1 MGRFTQGDVKLSA
14 MEPGMHVL
22 PHTAQTNVRLR
33 LHLGISGLEGA
44 EMRVANETRGWA
56 EGAVIVFDDSFEH
69 EVWHRG
75 TQRRVVL
82 IVDFVS
88 PFLQPAKRLEYMR
101 PPLSKAQRRAVERN
115 GLAPPSATER
125 RRAELQSLKTS
136 ALLGLLRAADGIG
149 TQTRTVDISRPFRSN
164 GKHSHTLKSWAVGQG
179 RGSSRRWWTA
189 TTRSSE
195 RSRRCWRPSLRRPN
209 RSLGTRGER
218 AGGAGRR
225 RRRAGGEASTMSCS
239 FNSVTRV
246 LVHSLDIQQT

>member
-1 MGRFTQGDVKLSA
+1 
-14 MEPGMHVL
+14 MHVL

-44 EMRVANETRGWA
+44 EMRVANETRGW
-56 EGAVIVFDDSFEH
+56 GAGEVIVFDDSFEH
-69 EVWHRG
+69 EVLHRG

-115 GLAPPSATER
+115 GLPPPSATER

-149 TQTRTVDISRPFRSN
+149 TQTRAVDISGPFRLRTAAFS
-164 GKHSHTLKSWAVGQG
+164 LKIWAVGQG

-225 RRRAGGEASTMSCS
+225 RRRAGTMSCS